1 MESEAASNQFDLD
14 CKVVKRHY
22 PRVNNDSVLEFIFE
36 KDPNLFLR
44 TNKIIIKGKILIDQ
58 YELKLI

>member
-1 MESEAASNQFDLD
+1 MENESLSNQVELD
-14 CKVVKRHY
+14 CKIIKRHY

-44 TNKIIIKGKILIDQ
+44 ANKIIIKGKKKITLI
-58 YELKLI
+58 KKK